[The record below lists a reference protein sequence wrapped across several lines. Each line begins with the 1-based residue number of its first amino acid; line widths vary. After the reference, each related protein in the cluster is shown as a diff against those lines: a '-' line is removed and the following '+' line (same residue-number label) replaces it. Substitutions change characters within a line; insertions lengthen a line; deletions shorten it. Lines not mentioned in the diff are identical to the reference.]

1 MIWNKGWKFIVKQKE
16 VMRVGD
22 CFNVFLKL

>member
-1 MIWNKGWKFIVKQKE
+1 MICTKGWKFTMKQKE